1 MRVHNAR
8 ALVWQTYL
16 AHPERFAPYVS
27 RPARP
32 AVRPPLWRKARQFMR
47 ALAGG
52 FVSKATREV
61 RLTICDRCPQQTVK
75 GKARFCG
82 ACGCPKWLP
91 ADLRFK
97 ARLRKAPC
105 PLDKWPKEDVE

>member
-1 MRVHNAR
+1 
-8 ALVWQTYL
+8 
-16 AHPERFAPYVS
+16 
-27 RPARP
+27 
-32 AVRPPLWRKARQFMR
+32 MR